1 MKKRQASPMRRGTAE
16 RRHRFVLEYLKDL
29 NATQA
34 AIRAGYA
41 PKSARQQGQAL
52 LSNPAIEAQIAEG
65 ARTRIE
71 TLEVDADR
79 VLTELARIA
88 VSDPRQL
95 FDRDTGQLKAPK
107 DWSDDVAAVVSALEV
122 EVVRDHGDVRTSIA
136 KVKRWDKLRAL
147 ELLAKYHGLLKERVE
162 HTVGIVDLTQLSV
175 EQLRARALAIAERS
189 HGGQRPRG

>member
-1 MKKRQASPMRRGTAE
+1 MSRKRKKPAPVRRGAAE
-16 RRHRFVLEYLKDL
+16 RRARFVLEYLKDL

-41 PKSARQQGQAL
+41 KKSARQQGQRL
-52 LSNPAIEAQIAEG
+52 LSDAAIEAQIAAG
-65 ARTRIE
+65 ARERIE

-95 FDRDTGQLKAPK
+95 FDVDTGQLKAPK
-107 DWSDDVAAVVSALEV
+107 EWSDDVAAVVSALEV

-147 ELLAKYHGLLKERVE
+147 ELLAKYHGLLKDRVE

-189 HGGQRPRG
+189 GGGRQ